1 MSRFKIVLS
10 READQD
16 LIDILQYTLATWGAA
31 QMDAYTAAID
41 KGLTLLARNPRLGRA
56 RNDLFPGCRSFQ
68 VEQHTIFYRVD
79 EIALSIARILHQRMN
94 ARRHVKAID

>member
-1 MSRFKIVLS
+1 LSRLKIVLS

-16 LIDILQYTLATWGAA
+16 LKDILQYTLATWGAA
-31 QMDAYTAAID
+31 QMDVYAAAID
-41 KGLTLLARNPRLGRA
+41 KGLKLLVDNPRLGRA

-79 EIALSIARILHQRMN
+79 ALVLRIGRILHQRMN
-94 ARRHVKAID
+94 TKRHVKAID